1 MRYPPSFSKKKYDEY
16 WKKEDQQKVEDWH
29 CSTVDGGR
37 TRETQ
42 KVVKL
47 LQSKNVYLFWYPL
60 CFRFES
66 DHFLIW
72 CIMLVLFLLSFTY
85 LFCLLL
91 YPIYMYHVNS
101 YVSKTITFTFWLLI
115 RLYGLLWILKTFFIS
130 NILNF
135 YLLNTF

>member
-16 WKKEDQQKVEDWH
+16 WKKEDQQKVEDWP

-72 CIMLVLFLLSFTY
+72 CIMLVLFLLSITY

-101 YVSKTITFTFWLLI
+101 YVSKTITFTFRLLI
-115 RLYGLLWILKTFFIS
+115 RLYSLLLILETFFYFKYFKIF
-130 NILNF
+130 IF
-135 YLLNTF
+135 